1 MTAVTT
7 APVTAPLKIG
17 QAHEILGEVMNSTW
31 PSSREAMAAIRQ
43 RLGYLRDQL
52 DIHSRLA
59 NDEMGWREF
68 DPDLLFFDGDP
79 AEAAIVIAGENAYD
93 AALALKN
100 VLGEYRCREAEA
112 TERAREWLA

>member
-1 MTAVTT
+1 MSTGTA
-7 APVTAPLKIG
+7 APVTAPPKIG
-17 QAHEILGEVMNSTW
+17 QARAILGEVMNSAW

-43 RLGYLRDQL
+43 RLGYLHDQL
-52 DIHSRLA
+52 DVYARLV

-68 DPDLLFFDGDP
+68 DADLEFFDGDP
-79 AEAAIVIAGENAYD
+79 GEAAIVIAGENAYD

-100 VLGEYRCREAEA
+100 VLGEYRRREAEA

>member
-1 MTAVTT
+1 VSTGTV
-7 APVTAPLKIG
+7 APVTAPPKIG
-17 QAHEILGEVMNSTW
+17 GAEVILREVMNSTW

-52 DIHSRLA
+52 DVYDRLV

-79 AEAAIVIAGENAYD
+79 GEAAITIAGENAYD
-93 AALALKN
+93 AALALKH
-100 VLGEYRCREAEA
+100 VLGEYRRREAEA
-112 TERAREWLA
+112 TERAREWLT